1 MNIRKKICCL
11 LTLFIS
17 LSVLGCS
24 KKDSSEKQ
32 GELNIL
38 MGVEDKTSKAVI
50 KFAAEEYQKEKGKT
64 KITIIEGDKNNL
76 SEEINKGQQDLIV
89 VDRRNMIALRSI
101 GLINEVKDWKEKNE
115 LKDKY
120 ISIILEYGRIG
131 DKYYGLPLIPQLL
144 KGTINKDSLYK
155 ASLSAPDTAE
165 SCFKLLKFMNTRNMS
180 IPIFSEGESVNG
192 LLFSILYNNI
202 VKTESTEDIYGD
214 KVTNYKDLKEPQK
227 IFDLLNQYKKE
238 GILNINTF
246 KEEDTGKLQVE
257 INNGAPFTMYLS
269 NPEIKQ
275 KGTSNIAL
283 EELYLKLGISPPI
296 VINGIMCLATNSKN
310 SNSADEFIKYYSSTK
325 FQEKLLNKGYG
336 SGCKEAL
343 KKFQSNKEYEIL
355 HNSAGSKS
363 MLIYDLPQ
371 NAALALEK
379 EVERVLNGIY
389 DGKEWQRVIESSGKK

>member
-1 MNIRKKICCL
+1 MNIRKKICFFL
-11 LTLFIS
+11 SLFIS

-32 GELNIL
+32 GVLNIL

-76 SEEINKGQQDLIV
+76 SEEINKGQQDIIV

-131 DKYYGLPLIPQLL
+131 DKYYGLPLIPELL
-144 KGTINKDSLYK
+144 KGTINKDSLNK
-155 ASLSAPDTAE
+155 ASLPLPVDVE
-165 SCFKLLKFMNTRNMS
+165 SCFMLLKSMNKRNMS
-180 IPIFSEGESVNG
+180 IPIFSEGKSING

-227 IFDLLNQYKKE
+227 IFDLLNQYNKE
-238 GILNINTF
+238 GIININTF
-246 KEEDTGKLQVE
+246 KEEDTGKLQDE
-257 INNGAPFTMYLS
+257 INNGAPVTMYLS
-269 NPEIKQ
+269 NPEIRL

-296 VINGIMCLATNSKN
+296 EISGIMCLATNSKN
-310 SNSADEFIKYYSSTK
+310 SNAADEFIKYYSSTK

-343 KKFQSNKEYEIL
+343 KKFQSNKEYETL
-355 HNSAGSKS
+355 HNSAGTKS
-363 MLIYDLPQ
+363 MLVYDLPQ
-371 NAALALEK
+371 NAALAIEK

-389 DGKEWQRVIESSGKK
+389 DGREWQRVIESSGKK